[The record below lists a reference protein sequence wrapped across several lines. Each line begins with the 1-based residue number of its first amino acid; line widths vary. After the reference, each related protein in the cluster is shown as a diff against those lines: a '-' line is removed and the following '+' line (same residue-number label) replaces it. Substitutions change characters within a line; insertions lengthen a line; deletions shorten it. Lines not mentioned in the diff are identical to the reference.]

1 MVEWRSLTPDELA
14 RRRRHI
20 DKGNKR
26 VITPAET
33 RAAPHQIDTNQD
45 GQPFI
50 NVDPLPTKP
59 ADPRKVAES
68 LLDDIARQIRESPQS
83 RAVMRIILRRNPM
96 FQGLSD
102 DEIDRKL
109 EDWADTESQRITRE
123 VYHRE
128 GWDRGTNLDVQ
139 EKGVWLPSPASPP
152 TS

>member
-1 MVEWRSLTPDELA
+1 MAEWQALASDELRE
-14 RRRRHI
+14 RRRRI
-20 DKGNKR
+20 AKGSRRYVTKG
-26 VITPAET
+26 ET
-33 RAAPHQIDTNQD
+33 RAAPQRIDVD
-45 GQPFI
+45 DEGPVI
-50 NVDPLPTKP
+50 KVDPLPTKP